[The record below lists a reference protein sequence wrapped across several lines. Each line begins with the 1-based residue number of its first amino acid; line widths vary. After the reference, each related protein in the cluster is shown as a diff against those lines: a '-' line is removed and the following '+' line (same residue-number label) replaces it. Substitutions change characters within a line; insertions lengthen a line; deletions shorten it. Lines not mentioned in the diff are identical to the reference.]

1 MDPNE
6 RERVIDQWL
15 DAAMKQYGQ
24 VEPRAGLENRV
35 LAHVRAERR
44 TAQQWRWWPALAAL
58 TAILL
63 LAAGIFVVKSK
74 DNGVQSSLAKGNNV
88 LEQTPPRP
96 RQMGSQ
102 IQEATHPNVRPVVP
116 NPVRSYRV
124 EVAAAARREQFP
136 TPQPLSQQEAMLARY
151 IEQFP
156 REASLMAQAQT
167 QLTRQEMIERETPL
181 GSEISSDSEQNQ

>member
-1 MDPNE
+1 
-6 RERVIDQWL
+6 
-15 DAAMKQYGQ
+15 
-24 VEPRAGLENRV
+24 
-35 LAHVRAERR
+35 
-44 TAQQWRWWPALAAL
+44 
-58 TAILL
+58 
-63 LAAGIFVVKSK
+63 
-74 DNGVQSSLAKGNNV
+74 
-88 LEQTPPRP
+88 
-96 RQMGSQ
+96 
-102 IQEATHPNVRPVVP
+102 
-116 NPVRSYRV
+116 V